1 MAESVTKDGIIKKTA
16 LLLDFVPKKTDAR
29 KASTRRG
36 VFSTELGLLDSV
48 KQMAFNSNLAGGQ
61 LLGHRLRRLDRI
73 DGLQPGRI
81 ALKAAQQSSQ
91 ALSFDRNNDTI
102 YLRERNP

>member
-1 MAESVTKDGIIKKTA
+1 MTKDGIIEKTA

-48 KQMAFNSNLAGGQ
+48 KQTAFNSNLAGGQ

-102 YLRERNP
+102 YLRESNP